1 MRYAGRVVVVTG
13 AGNGIGR
20 GYAEAFAAEGASLVV
35 ADVDETGALETVS
48 RIEAAGGVALAVTAD
63 VSDEVATREIADA
76 AAKQLGGIDVLVN
89 NAGLHL
95 GDYNETTELPLE
107 EWRRILDVNLLGP
120 MLCAKACR
128 RAMAARG
135 GAAILNQSSMSYCM
149 GRGAYSI
156 TKLALNGL
164 TVSLAREFADDG
176 IRVNG
181 IAPGYVE
188 SEAAAHGLSDA
199 LKAMV
204 MDGQLVKRVGQ
215 VGDLLPTALF
225 LCSDEASFVNGQ
237 TWLVD
242 GGSNFRL

>member
-1 MRYAGRVVVVTG
+1 
-13 AGNGIGR
+13 
-20 GYAEAFAAEGASLVV
+20 
-35 ADVDETGALETVS
+35 
-48 RIEAAGGVALAVTAD
+48 
-63 VSDEVATREIADA
+63 
-76 AAKQLGGIDVLVN
+76 
-89 NAGLHL
+89 
-95 GDYNETTELPLE
+95 
-107 EWRRILDVNLLGP
+107 
-120 MLCAKACR
+120 
-128 RAMAARG
+128 
-135 GAAILNQSSMSYCM
+135 M

-164 TVSLAREFADDG
+164 TVSLAREFAGDG

-188 SEAAAHGLSDA
+188 SKAAAHGLSDA
-199 LKAMV
+199 QKALV